1 MIDFSDF
8 EKVKEARATAIEV
21 DRDRREIMKEC
32 NTFVTKKDG
41 QWEPNVWKLFGDYK
55 RPRYTLD
62 LTRPVIDSIYGE
74 LTQNEF
80 NIVVKPMG
88 NGSSKEV
95 AKLYAGLIKNMENI
109 SNASAVY
116 NTVAK
121 KSIVTGASV
130 FRLDQEYCDSDSFD
144 QELVINPIHDALDRV
159 WFLGNYQKQTGEDAD
174 GVTVDHLISCEEYAD
189 RFGGED
195 KADEAQSLDDTQ
207 CHPVYYYKR
216 TGIRISEL
224 IYKKKVKKV
233 LYQFEGG
240 TVLSEEDA
248 KSSGADL
255 TKAKRRERDTYKIM
269 VRFYDGNG
277 FISEPEDTVFDH
289 LNVIPVWPNFEIVE
303 DKPITSGAVE
313 WLMDWQRIRNY
324 AGSKK
329 VEDVALSPKSRLML
343 TKKQGAGHEKQ
354 LATMNTSNR
363 SYDFY
368 NTDPEAASPPYW
380 PQPVMANPGANELLQ
395 QSESGI
401 NTTSGVYPAAL
412 GANPSLQ
419 SGVAIDKIQNKG
431 DIGKLEYFNAMQVA
445 LSHAGRVAIKALK
458 NLLDT
463 QQERRIINEDGSY
476 EMVVINE
483 VGLNGEKINDLSKGV
498 YDVVCDIGP
507 AFRNRQEKTVETIV
521 ALGQYDPTLIP
532 GAKDVLLNNIDAP
545 GMDTLA
551 ERARADLLKAGAIP
565 ESQWTDDEKQQAAA
579 AQQAAANTPP
589 QPDPNVM
596 IAQAELEKA
605 HAKTVELQLKSV
617 QLQQSQQKL
626 DFDQQSA
633 KLDKLMEKQKND
645 IDEQV
650 KMASLLNTMADTLQK
665 IGASM
670 GVDAI
675 VSPDAA
681 KAYSQQAQN
690 IEQVQNSV

>member
-1 MIDFSDF
+1 MIDFSKF
-8 EKVKEARATAIEV
+8 ENVKEARATAIEV
-21 DRDRREIMKEC
+21 DMDRRAIMKEC
-32 NTFVTKKDG
+32 NTFTTKKDG
-41 QWEPNVWKLFGDYK
+41 QWEANVWKLFGDYR

-88 NGSSKEV
+88 NGSSKDV
-95 AKLYAGLIKNMENI
+95 AKVYSGLIKNMENI

-121 KSIVTGASV
+121 KSIVTGAAM
-130 FRLDQEYCDSDSFD
+130 FRIDQEYCDVDSFD
-144 QELVINPIHDALDRV
+144 QELVISPIHDALDRV

-174 GVTVDHLISCEEYAD
+174 GVTVDHLVSSEEFAE

-195 KADEAQSLDDTQ
+195 KADEAQSLDDST
-207 CHPVYYYKR
+207 CRPIYFYKR

-224 IYKKKVKKV
+224 IYKKKTKKV
-233 LYQFEGG
+233 LYQFEDGL
-240 TVLSEEDA
+240 VLSEEDA
-248 KSSGADL
+248 KESGADL
-255 TKAKRRERDTYKIM
+255 STAKRRERETYKIM
-269 VRFYDGNG
+269 SRFYDGQG

-289 LNVIPVWPNFEIVE
+289 LNIIPVWPNFEIVE
-303 DKPITSGAVE
+303 DKPLSSGAVE

-343 TKKQGAGHEKQ
+343 TKKQSAGHEEQ
-354 LATMNTSNR
+354 LRTMNTSNR

-368 NTDPEAASPPYW
+368 TVDPEAPAPYW

-395 QSESGI
+395 QSETGI
-401 NTTSGVYPAAL
+401 NTSSGVYPAQL
-412 GANPSLQ
+412 GGNPALQ

-445 LSHAGRVAIKALK
+445 LSHAGKVAIKALK

-463 QQERRIINEDGSY
+463 EQERRVINEDGSY
-476 EMVVINE
+476 EMVMINQ
-483 VGLNGEKINDLSKGV
+483 VGLNGEKLNDLSQGI

-507 AFRNRQEKTVETIV
+507 AFRNRQEKTAEQILALAAVDPSIV
-521 ALGQYDPTLIP
+521 MEGQ
-532 GAKDVLLNNIDAP
+532 DVLLNSIDSP

-551 ERARADLLKAGAIP
+551 ERSRAKLFKAGVIP
-565 ESQWTDDEKQQAAA
+565 ESQWTEEEREQVMA
-579 AQQAAANTPP
+579 AQQAAAGAPP
-589 QPDPNVM
+589 QPDPNLM

-605 HAKTVELQLKSV
+605 QAKTVELELKAI
-617 QLQQSQQKL
+617 QLQQSQQKM
-626 DFDQQSA
+626 DFEQQIQKIDKMMDQS
-633 KLDKLMEKQKND
+633 KNSV
-645 IDEQV
+645 DEQV
-650 KMASLLNTMADTLQK
+650 KLVGMLNTMADTLNK
-665 IGASM
+665 IGQSM

-675 VSPDAA
+675 VSPNAVE
-681 KAYSQQAQN
+681 AYDNQAQN
-690 IEQVQNSV
+690 IEKVQEQM